1 MMDRADVDFKRLH
14 VPLGASA
21 FLVQS
26 LLRYLSGR
34 MPLQQAFGHADNAS
48 DRTDNGNQL
57 N

>member
-1 MMDRADVDFKRLH
+1 MDRADVDFKRLH